1 MSTIDD
7 LTTAAATTEE
17 RSSLSRRNL
26 LRLTAAGAGAT
37 VAGPIFARSGLL
49 DAGQGE
55 VQQGTVAGV
64 ISGEAPMTG
73 PRVPKFQRELLI
85 PPVIEPTETKT
96 EMVLGKEAKVD
107 YYDVV
112 QKVGYTDLLPAP
124 FPKTQIWGY
133 NGIYPGPTFRQTQH
147 GHYTVISQTNTLPAS
162 TSTHLHSS
170 PTQPAHDGHP
180 DDQTWKAGAAVP
192 AKSAFDGGP
201 VYQPTHV

>member
-7 LTTAAATTEE
+7 VTTGAATTEE

-26 LRLTAAGAGAT
+26 LQLTMAGAAATAAGPL
-37 VAGPIFARSGLL
+37 VARSGLL
-49 DAGQGE
+49 STGAGE

-64 ISGEAPMTG
+64 ISDEAPMDG
-73 PRVPKFQRELLI
+73 PRVPKFERELLI
-85 PPVIEPTETKT
+85 PPVIEPTKT
-96 EMVLGKEAKVD
+96 VTESVMGKEAKVD

-133 NGIYPGPTFRQTQH
+133 NGIYPGPTFRQTQN
-147 GHYTVISQTNTLPAS
+147 GHYTVVSQTNTLPAS

-180 DDQTWKAGAAVP
+180 DDMT
-192 AKSAFDGGP
+192 
-201 VYQPTHV
+201 